1 MIDWVDGDA
10 SAPSHFVTS
19 LRAPWGCIA
28 PVMKHAAYSYTA
40 VGLSLLVLHV
50 GILFAPFAEDVAS
63 GWLTGVIYLAMSLT
77 DVAAMFADVYE
88 ALTHRITWAEVLP
101 LAAPNAAGL
110 AGGGALLI
118 SGLLV
123 CEHTPPR
130 RLGAFVALCLF
141 ASATPFHP
149 YGSAAP
155 RVLGRLCVDGGL
167 RRNGGFVLRRAKTQ
181 NPASAQWRAD
191 QLSSPGDTAGTDAR
205 TAPGATA
212 HPQLNGAQPCRP
224 DNVCRSSCAGSR

>member
-155 RVLGRLCVDGGL
+155 RVLGGGFAWMAVCAVTAASCFAAPRPKIRR
-167 RRNGGFVLRRAKTQ
+167 RRNGALISFHRRATPPEPTPGLR
-181 NPASAQWRAD
+181 PA
-191 QLSSPGDTAGTDAR
+191 QL
-205 TAPGATA
+205 
-212 HPQLNGAQPCRP
+212 LI
-224 DNVCRSSCAGSR
+224 RS